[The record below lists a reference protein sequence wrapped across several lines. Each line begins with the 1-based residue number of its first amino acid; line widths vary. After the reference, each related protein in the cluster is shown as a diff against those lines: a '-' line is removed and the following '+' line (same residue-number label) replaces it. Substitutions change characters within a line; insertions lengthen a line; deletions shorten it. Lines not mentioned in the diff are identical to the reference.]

1 MTWLIWLFLGI
12 VVVLALIVYF
22 GRTEGVNGFPGVT
35 QYPLVGAA
43 LTVDRDDV
51 QAYSMRLVEHHKFAT
66 ICLTAL
72 GRRVYLSSN
81 VADVERVLSDV
92 EQFVK
97 GERFQMNLNPLLGQ
111 GIFNADGALWAS
123 QRKAASHMFA
133 ASRLREFQ
141 QEIFVRDANTLANL
155 LLQKQGEV
163 VDLQNLFFALTF
175 DSFCTLAFG
184 ETFNTLQQTADAAD
198 NRKPDFLHAFD
209 VVVATLTRRF
219 ATPPLFWKT
228 QAALGIGPEASLARY
243 MGVIDGIVFGIV
255 DKVLLLSADELE
267 SRRDLLAL
275 YAQYARKTGDA
286 SMLDRK
292 FLRDV
297 VTNFILAGRDTTAST
312 LSSLMRVLGHHAA
325 DRDQLEVEIDGA
337 RGQLSFDA
345 LKDLPFTEACLFET
359 LRMFPPVLSDS
370 KVYIG
375 AKPVK
380 LPSGPLLVTGDL
392 VTYKIGGVQ
401 RNPAYW
407 SEPNDFRPRRW
418 IDKDASKD
426 VIFSKPVEQHQFYFL
441 AFHAG
446 RRICLGKQMALVE
459 AKTCVVSLVRAG
471 LRFELVDRDD
481 DLRNWSAFTP
491 TAVVAL
497 KRGLKV
503 RVSKRAAV

>member
-1 MTWLIWLFLGI
+1 MSWLIWLFLGI
-12 VVVLALIVYF
+12 VVVLVLVMYF
-22 GRTEGVNGFPGVT
+22 GRTTGANGFPGVV
-35 QYPLVGAA
+35 QFPFFGAA
-43 LTVDRDDV
+43 FTVDRDDV
-51 QAYSMRLVEHHKFAT
+51 QAYSMRLVEEHKFAT
-66 ICLTAL
+66 ICLTVL
-72 GRRVYLSSN
+72 DRVAYVTS
-81 VADVERVLSDV
+81 DVRDAELVLSDV

-97 GERFQMNLNPLLGQ
+97 GDRFQMNLNPLLGQ

-141 QEIFVRDANTLANL
+141 QEIFVRDAQTLADL

-163 VDLQNLFFALTF
+163 VDLQNLFYSLTF

-184 ETFNTLQQTADAAD
+184 EAFHTLQQTADAAD

-228 QAALGIGPEASLARY
+228 QALLGIGPEAALARH
-243 MGVIDGIVFGIV
+243 MELIDGIVFGIV
-255 DKVLLLSADELE
+255 DKVLQLPADELE

-275 YAQYARKTGDA
+275 YAQYARKTGDN
-286 SMLDRK
+286 SLLDRK

-312 LSSLMRVLGHHAA
+312 LSSLMRVLGHHRT
-325 DRDQLEVEIDGA
+325 DRDRLEVEIDA
-337 RGQLSFDA
+337 VRGQLSFEA

-370 KVYIG
+370 KVYVG
-375 AKPVK
+375 EKPVK
-380 LPSGPLLVTGDL
+380 LPSGPLLVTGDI
-392 VTYKIGGVQ
+392 VAYKIGGVQ

-426 VIFSKPVEQHQFYFL
+426 VIFSKPVEQHQYYFL

-459 AKTCVVSLVRAG
+459 AKTCVASLVRAG

-491 TAVVAL
+491 AAVIAL

-503 RVSKRAAV
+503 RVSKRALP